1 MNSEEILNY
10 SLFELEEKRLLCL
23 DLNTANQ
30 FWNQSKNK
38 NIYSKEPLK
47 SSSLSITHCLYQIL
61 SAFPVVTTCSLI
73 LGYCDKV
80 IPVAYSRLT
89 YNENLK

>member
-10 SLFELEEKRLLCL
+10 SLFELEEKRLLCF
-23 DLNTANQ
+23 DLNIANQ

-38 NIYSKEPLK
+38 IFTVKNPKVIIFKHYTLFVSNTPV
-47 SSSLSITHCLYQIL
+47 L

-73 LGYCDKV
+73 LGYYDKV
-80 IPVAYSRLT
+80 IAYSRLT